1 MEVNN
6 IDDFIKT
13 VYPVPTLD
21 DGSRHFYDAWGYEQW
36 LIRTHGHDLEQ
47 LRILLMNDYNRYR
60 FSKYFDGVIA
70 DSSYTTKLVG
80 LPLVRTKK
88 IIRKFFSGIS
98 KGDWGILIF
107 RDDSENL
114 FCYFPRN
121 TVISTFNSADIEITD
136 ENFTTE
142 EALIEKIN
150 SSSPHIWTVYQ
161 LKGQYIKIPGHN
173 DVYYIYGVWTHGV
186 SSRDAT
192 LKIRVAVPKK
202 NGKGYKVTGKVLNI
216 EITEQDLEDTVI
228 LE

>member
-1 MEVNN
+1 MPVNN

-47 LRILLMNDYNRYR
+47 LRILLVDDYNKYR
-60 FSKYFDGVIA
+60 FAKYFDGVLNGE
-70 DSSYTTKLVG
+70 YLTKLVG

-88 IIRKFFSGIS
+88 IIRKFLSGGVS